1 MNRTVH
7 TRFAS
12 FAQAHSLR
20 MLVLLATL
28 LVSSIAAMA
37 QTTSFTYQGRL
48 TDAGNPA
55 NGSYDLQ
62 VKLFDALTGGTQ
74 IGATNSLNGVA
85 VSGGVFTVTLDFGAA
100 AFPGANRWAE
110 ISAKAAGSAN
120 FTTLT
125 PRQPVTSTPY
135 AIKSLSAAAADGLSA
150 SCAGCVT
157 GAQIGSLPATSG
169 NYIQNTTTQQANS
182 NFFIS
187 QVGTAGQDLNA
198 GREITV
204 DFGGTFNGNFTSFGG
219 LRFGNTGFQTGEGIA
234 SKRTAGG
241 NQFGLDFYTNYV
253 SRLSIVN
260 NGNVGIGTSTPGDRL
275 EIGTFSDPADNYLTI
290 KTAGGNQRRGG
301 IKFRV
306 FDGNLGFTIE
316 NDERQASN
324 GLNILR
330 HTANAQLQPVTFS
343 ALFIDKQNG
352 NIGVGTTSPG
362 SLLTLKSGSATA
374 PALEVNQGAIKVAGA
389 TIRTDKNGTS
399 SAVFVHKT
407 TAANILDGFTTFIE
421 NHPLASGDANA
432 ILLVTVNRNPGLGPS
447 VDNPNPIGV
456 VFDGANWRIYNANGA
471 AMPVG
476 VSFNVMVIKP

>member
-12 FAQAHSLR
+12 FAQGQSLR
-20 MLVLLATL
+20 MLMLLATL
-28 LVSSIAAMA
+28 LLSSIATIA

-74 IGATNSLNGVA
+74 IGATNSLSGVA

-110 ISAKAAGSAN
+110 ISAKAAGSAS

-135 AIKSLSAAAADGLSA
+135 AIKSLSAATADNLSA
-150 SCAGCVT
+150 SCTGCVT

-204 DFGGTFNGNFTSFGG
+204 DFGGTFNGNFSSFGG

-241 NQFGLDFYTNYV
+241 NQFGLDFYTNYL
-253 SRLSIVN
+253 SRLTITNSGNVGIGTTSPTGPLHVVTTQN
-260 NGNVGIGTSTPGDRL
+260 SPLFAPIIAGGVDNVLLSLSNIGTGGKKWSLDSTGGGSGFGQGNLAIWNGADFPATPTMLLQSNGNVGIGTNT
-275 EIGTFSDPADNYLTI
+275 
-290 KTAGGNQRRGG
+290 
-301 IKFRV
+301 
-306 FDGNLGFTIE
+306 
-316 NDERQASN
+316 
-324 GLNILR
+324 
-330 HTANAQLQPVTFS
+330 
-343 ALFIDKQNG
+343 
-352 NIGVGTTSPG
+352 PG

-374 PALEVNQGAIKVAGA
+374 TALEVNQGGIKVTGAGIN
-389 TIRTDKNGTS
+389 TPT
-399 SAVFVHKT
+399 AVFTHEVTAGNIDPTDART
-407 TAANILDGFTTFIE
+407 TIIDN
-421 NHPLASGDANA
+421 PLTNGDVKA
-432 ILLVTVNRNPGLGPS
+432 ILIVTTVLLPGRGVFKPAFI
-447 VDNPNPIGV
+447 DYNTAIGK
-456 VFDGANWRIYNANGA
+456 WRIIHTDLSQMTAGEN
-471 AMPVG
+471 
-476 VSFNVMVIKP
+476 FNVLVVKP